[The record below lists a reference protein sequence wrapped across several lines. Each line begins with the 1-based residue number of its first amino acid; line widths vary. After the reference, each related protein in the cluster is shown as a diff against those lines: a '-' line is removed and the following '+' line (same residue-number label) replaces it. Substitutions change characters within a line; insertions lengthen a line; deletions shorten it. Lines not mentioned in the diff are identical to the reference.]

1 MAQATFQG
9 PVRSLSGFIS
19 QGPNAVATIP
29 STTSAITLD
38 STYIGKVISVT
49 PATSG
54 TTITLPALNATA
66 NPTSSGP
73 GQDPNTANN
82 LGTSYTF
89 FIASTPPTTSDF
101 VKIITG
107 AGNFLLGEIVVG
119 IGATTPAGSIVM
131 YAADGTSTRSVNFN
145 GTTKGGIAGTF
156 VTVTAVTATTFMVYG
171 KAIGSGT
178 LATPFATS

>member
-29 STTSAITLD
+29 ATTSAITLD

-73 GQDPNTANN
+73 GQDPNTVNN
-82 LGTSYTF
+82 LGTTYTF
-89 FIASTPPTTSDF
+89 FLAATATGSNF

-107 AGNFLLGEIVVG
+107 AGNFLLGQIIIG
-119 IGATTPAGSIVM
+119 IDATTPAGSIVM
-131 YAADGTSTRSVNFN
+131 YAADGTATRSVNYN
-145 GTTKGGIAGTF
+145 GTTTGGIKGTF
-156 VTVTAVTATTFMVYG
+156 VTITAVSATTFMVYG
-171 KAIGSGT
+171 KSIGSGT

>member
-66 NPTSSGP
+66 NPASSGP

-89 FIASTPPTTSDF
+89 FLAATATGTDF
-101 VKIITG
+101 VKIIT
-107 AGNFLLGEIVVG
+107 ATNNYLLGQIIIG
-119 IGATTPAGSIVM
+119 IGAGKTAGDIVM
-131 YAADGTSTRSVNFN
+131 YAADGTATRSINYN
-145 GTTKGGIAGTF
+145 GTTQGGIKGTF
-156 VTVTAVTATTFMVYG
+156 VTVTAVSATTFMVYG
-171 KAIGSGT
+171 KSIGSGT
-178 LATPFATS
+178 LVTPFATS